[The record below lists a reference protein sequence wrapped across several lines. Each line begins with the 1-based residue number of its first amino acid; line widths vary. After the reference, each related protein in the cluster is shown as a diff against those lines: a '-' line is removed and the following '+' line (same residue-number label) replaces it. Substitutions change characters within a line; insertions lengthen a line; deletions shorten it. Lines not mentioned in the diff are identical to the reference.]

1 MTVARIACLVVCAL
15 VALGGPASAQ
25 KGKNTVR
32 IAEGEPIKGI
42 DTYNFPVKDAMF
54 FAYHVFEPLA
64 RYDEESGKFVPAL
77 AKSWTRVDPITLEFD
92 LRDDIKFTNGDP
104 VSADDVVNILTWRI
118 DPNVRLAFKERTADF
133 DRAEKIGPHRV
144 RIYTKRPVAIDL
156 LTLAYQVPIYD
167 WKVFA
172 KLEDKS
178 DYGKSAVGTGAIK
191 LVTLDNNTGLVF
203 ERNDAYD
210 RGFKPSYQ
218 TLIAVPIPDRQ
229 TQSAHL
235 LAGSIDAMKVSSKDE
250 FDEMSKM
257 PTVEADSRGQY
268 QALLMHLDQRGRSGV
283 RALGDERVRRA
294 ISMAIDR
301 SAIAKNLIP
310 GKAELIN
317 SVCLKGMLGCPT
329 TLSRDPPPFDVAG
342 AKKLLADA
350 GYPNGFDL
358 VITSRTLARSA
369 AITIAGQLRAI
380 GINATVDYRTV
391 VAYRKLRTDG
401 GLQVDV
407 VDPPVGSLPDASNP
421 LNQDL
426 SNDDFRLMDD
436 HDVDTWSEQALGELD
451 PQKRQAIY
459 ANVFGR
465 INEKSYVFPIANWP
479 DAWVHVKGLTVN
491 SGSWQRDGVA
501 VLDFAWK

>member
-1 MTVARIACLVVCAL
+1 MSGARIASLAL
-15 VALGGPASAQ
+15 AALLTLGGPAFAQ
-25 KGKNTVR
+25 KSKGIVR

-64 RYDEESGKFVPAL
+64 RYDERVGKFVPAL
-77 AKSWTRVDPITLEFD
+77 ARSWKRVDPTTLEFE

-118 DPNVRLAFKERTADF
+118 DPKVRLAFKERTADF
-133 DRAEKIGPHRV
+133 KGAEKIGPHTV

-156 LTLAYQVPIYD
+156 LTLAYQVPVYD

-178 DYGKSAVGTGAIK
+178 DYGKQAIGTGAIK

-210 RGFKPSYQ
+210 RGAKPAYK

-235 LAGSIDAMKVSSKDE
+235 LAGSIDAMKVGSKDE
-250 FDEMSKM
+250 FDEMAKVPTLASYSK
-257 PTVEADSRGQY
+257 AQY

-283 RALGDERVRRA
+283 KPLADERVRRA

-301 SAIAKNLIP
+301 AGIAKSLIP
-310 GKAELIN
+310 GTAELIN

-329 TLSRDPPPFDVAG
+329 TLTNEPPSFDVAG
-342 AKKLLADA
+342 AKKLLAEA

-369 AITIAGQLRAI
+369 AVAVAGQLRAI

-407 VDPPVGSLPDASNP
+407 VDTPVGSLPDASNP

-436 HDVDTWSEQALGELD
+436 RDVDTWSEQALGELD
-451 PQKRQAIY
+451 PQKRTAIY
-459 ANVFGR
+459 SRIFSR

-479 DAWVHVKGLTVN
+479 DAWIHVKGLTIT
-491 SGSWQRDGVA
+491 SDTWQQDGVS
-501 VLDFAWK
+501 VLDFAWQ